1 MADDPEVWQPTVV
14 LEVYR
19 LADSLGPAMERF
31 LTDAPLGAADFG
43 AYAVLAQIQP
53 CTPSAF
59 AEQAGVAQST
69 VSAFIKRLAKRGHLE
84 RTPMPTDR
92 RSFRIAL
99 TEGGLAA
106 LRDTRVRYEVFGDR
120 VERLL
125 GENLEAVRGA
135 LALLDGAVRLAA
147 AGHGTRG
154 PEAPETRQLLAYD
167 GSPLSRSQEDETRQ
181 FIGWLQHRDQS

>member
-1 MADDPEVWQPTVV
+1 MADEAAVWQPTVV

-31 LTDAPLGAADFG
+31 LADAPLGAADFG

-69 VSAFIKRLAKRGHLE
+69 VSAFIKRLSRRQHLE

-99 TEGGLAA
+99 TQDGLDA
-106 LRDTRVRYEVFGDR
+106 LAETRRRYKVFGDR
-120 VERLL
+120 VDRLL
-125 GENLEAVRGA
+125 GENLDAVRGA
-135 LALLDGAVRLAA
+135 LSLLDGAVRLAA

-154 PEAPETRQLLAYD
+154 PSVAPTRQLLPYD
-167 GSPLSRSQEDETRQ
+167 GAPLTRSQEDEVNQ
-181 FIGWLQHRDQS
+181 FIAWMRHRDER

>member
-1 MADDPEVWQPTVV
+1 VADEAAVWQPTVV

-31 LTDAPLGAADFG
+31 LADAPLGAADFG

-69 VSAFIKRLAKRGHLE
+69 VSAFIKRLSRRQHLE

-99 TEGGLAA
+99 TKGGLEA
-106 LRDTRVRYEVFGDR
+106 LDETRGRYKVFGDR
-120 VERLL
+120 VDRLL
-125 GENLEAVRGA
+125 GENLDAVRGA
-135 LALLDGAVRLAA
+135 LSLLDGAVRLAA

-154 PEAPETRQLLAYD
+154 PAVAATRQLLPYD
-167 GSPLSRSQEDETRQ
+167 GAPLTRAQEDEAHQ
-181 FIGWLQHRDQS
+181 FIAWMRHRDER

>member
-31 LTDAPLGAADFG
+31 LADAPLGAADFG

-99 TEGGLAA
+99 TEGGIEGVQLAGEQ
-106 LRDTRVRYEVFGDR
+106 LGFVTFDT
-120 VERLL
+120 L
-125 GENLEAVRGA
+125 GFIDLTD
-135 LALLDGAVRLAA
+135 LD
-147 AGHGTRG
+147 
-154 PEAPETRQLLAYD
+154 Q
-167 GSPLSRSQEDETRQ
+167 GSR
-181 FIGWLQHRDQS
+181 